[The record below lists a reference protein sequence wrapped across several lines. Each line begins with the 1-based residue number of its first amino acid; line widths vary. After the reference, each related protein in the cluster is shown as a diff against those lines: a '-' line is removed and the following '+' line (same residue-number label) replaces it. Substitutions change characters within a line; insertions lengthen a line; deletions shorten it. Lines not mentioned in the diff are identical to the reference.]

1 MILFKKRKQHLEI
14 NKLQNVIGEN
24 DYIKL
29 KQQGT
34 TEKES
39 TTEECLNQNSTFIG
53 EYSEIKVIP
62 GEEEEDNLDECL
74 NQNDTFIGEYS
85 EIKVVPAEKEDNL
98 EECLNQNDTF
108 IGEYSEIKVVPGEE
122 EDNQSEECLNQ
133 NDTFIGEYSEIKV
146 VPAEKEDNL
155 EECLNQDDT
164 FIGEYSEIKVI
175 PGEEEDN
182 QSEECLN
189 QNDRFIGEY
198 SEIKVVPAESEY
210 TLHANPSRHVHLSNI
225 TLGKMESKPMYQSME
240 QCCDSPSYTNVP
252 QGTASDDTYT
262 TPAIACSQTV
272 EADNYEAEPINPS
285 LFLGKVRSPSEPHN
299 LQPYAPIYTGH
310 TTPSSKQHLK
320 NSFSSS
326 QPFAATKND

>member
-1 MILFKKRKQHLEI
+1 MATVAIILLIITVGFIILVILFKKRKQQLEI
-14 NKLQNVIGEN
+14 NKLQNVTAEN
-24 DYIKL
+24 DNIKL

-62 GEEEEDNLDECL
+62 GEEEEDNLDEC

-85 EIKVVPAEKEDNL
+85 EIEVVPGEEEEDNL
-98 EECLNQNDTF
+98 EECNQNDTF
-108 IGEYSEIKVVPGEE
+108 FGEYSEIKVVPGEE
-122 EDNQSEECLNQ
+122 EKDNQS
-133 NDTFIGEYSEIKV
+133 
-146 VPAEKEDNL
+146 

-189 QNDRFIGEY
+189 QDDKLIGEY
-198 SEIKVVPAESEY
+198 SEIEVVPAESEY

-262 TPAIACSQTV
+262 TPAIASSQTV

-285 LFLGKVRSPSEPHN
+285 LFLGKVRSPSESHN

-310 TTPSSKQHLK
+310 TTPSSKQHSK